1 MRLCNF
7 KYLPRPCSTSLLGA
21 STWSGGWSDAE
32 AETPILWP
40 PDTKNWLTGK
50 DPEAGKDWRQ
60 EKKGM
65 TEDEMVGWYH
75 RLDGREFKLRELVMD
90 RDCMLQSMGSQRVR
104 HDWVTELNWTW
115 SGWGPLGKGAGA
127 SDRAAPEKLSKASAS
142 DQAAMGPISACNSQL
157 HSTQNH
163 PEKTVALGWKEHCT
177 ASREPQLPAPVLP
190 PLSPRLGHISSSLG
204 FSCPVCKMKAWIQW
218 SIGLLVHSSS
228 FQPLTQYFCPW
239 LASCQPSWMWPWA
252 SWLLLLASSSPVI
265 LRQGS
270 LGQQRQH
277 HLWTCH
283 KYRFLDPTPD
293 LWDWRPWGWGQ
304 QSLF

>member
-1 MRLCNF
+1 MLGKIEGRRRRGWQRMR
-7 KYLPRPCSTSLLGA
+7 
-21 STWSGGWSDAE
+21 W
-32 AETPILWP
+32 
-40 PDTKNWLTGK
+40 
-50 DPEAGKDWRQ
+50 
-60 EKKGM
+60 
-65 TEDEMVGWYH
+65 
-75 RLDGREFKLRELVMD
+75 LDGITDSMD
-90 RDCMLQSMGSQRVR
+90 VSLNYGSWWWTGTACCSPWGLKES
-104 HDWVTELNWTW
+104 DTTEWLNWTELEV
-115 SGWGPLGKGAGA
+115 GGV
-127 SDRAAPEKLSKASAS
+127 LSARVLVP
-142 DQAAMGPISACNSQL
+142 M
-157 HSTQNH
+157 T
-163 PEKTVALGWKEHCT
+163 E
-177 ASREPQLPAPVLP
+177 EPQKNFPKLQPVIRQQWALFLLVTLNFTQLKTILRRLWP
-190 PLSPRLGHISSSLG
+190 WVEKSTALQVGSPNFQLQSCHLLSPRLGHISSSLG

-252 SWLLLLASSSPVI
+252 SWLLLVASSSPVI

-270 LGQQRQH
+270 LGQQLQH